1 MLRRSQTSGV
11 ALLTAIGLLFVFCM
25 LGMAYVASME
35 IGLERTAFDLRVM
48 RSRHMAEGG
57 VQAAI
62 GEIQAALKAG
72 KPVSSIPAV
81 LEIPFPVCRVDRSSP
96 TGFSEHE
103 NRRGVAKVAIAD
115 ESGKVNLKCAPP
127 QVLQAILGVDAPS
140 AQKIRDAAAT
150 PGRVASVDSL
160 ATEGFMSL
168 EAAAAVPRQLLT
180 VYSVADPA
188 HPSAWLNVNA
198 APPEV
203 LAAVLSMPL
212 EAAKAVAAK
221 RPFKSLADLGAAA
234 GRDPASFAIKP
245 APETPT
251 VLPKE
256 FCFES
261 RCFRIISEAT
271 LANLGPNG
279 QEYRKTPSRVEAV
292 VVFGPGEIPCITFW
306 NEARRGADN
315 EQAKL

>member
-1 MLRRSQTSGV
+1 
-11 ALLTAIGLLFVFCM
+11 M

-35 IGLERTAFDLRVM
+35 ISLERTALDLRVV

-57 VQAAI
+57 VEAAI

-72 KPVSSIPAV
+72 TVSSIPTV
-81 LEIPFPVCRVDRSSP
+81 FEIPFPVFRTNRSSP
-96 TGFSEHE
+96 IGFSPHE

-115 ESGKVNLKCAPP
+115 ESGKINLKCAPP
-127 QVLQAILGVDAPS
+127 LVLQAILGVDAPA
-140 AQKIRDAAAT
+140 AQRIRDAAT
-150 PGRVASVDSL
+150 SPSRVASVDGL
-160 ATEGFMSL
+160 ATEGFMSI
-168 EAAAAVPRQLLT
+168 EAAAAVPRQFLT
-180 VYSVADPA
+180 VYSVVDPA
-188 HPSAWLNVNA
+188 NPSAWLNVNA

-203 LAAVLSMPL
+203 LAAVLSLPL
-212 EAAKAVAAK
+212 DAAQAVAAK

-271 LANLGPNG
+271 LANLGPNS
-279 QEYRKTPSRVEAV
+279 QEYRKTQSRVEAV
-292 VVFGPGEIPCITFW
+292 VVFGPGEIPYITFW
-306 NEARRGADN
+306 NEARKGADN
-315 EQAKL
+315 KKAKA